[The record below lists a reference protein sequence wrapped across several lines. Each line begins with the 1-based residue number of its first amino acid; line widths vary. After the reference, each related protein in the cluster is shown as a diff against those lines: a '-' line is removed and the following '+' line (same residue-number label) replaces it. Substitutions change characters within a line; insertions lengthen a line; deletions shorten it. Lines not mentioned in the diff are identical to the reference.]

1 MSKLTKE
8 EVATWIRN
16 LIPYLEKP
24 VILAPKG
31 LFDKDKIQLS
41 PGRIIEYE
49 DTLSPTYKFNQI
61 NQMENLKALIELYKA
76 VGKDGENEI

>member
-8 EVATWIRN
+8 EVAMWVRN
-16 LIPYLEKP
+16 LIPYLENP

-31 LFDKDKIQLS
+31 LFDKDETQLS

-49 DTLSPTYKFNQI
+49 DTLSPTYKLNQI
-61 NQMENLKALIELYKA
+61 NQTENLKALIELYRA
-76 VGKDGENEI
+76 VDKDGE